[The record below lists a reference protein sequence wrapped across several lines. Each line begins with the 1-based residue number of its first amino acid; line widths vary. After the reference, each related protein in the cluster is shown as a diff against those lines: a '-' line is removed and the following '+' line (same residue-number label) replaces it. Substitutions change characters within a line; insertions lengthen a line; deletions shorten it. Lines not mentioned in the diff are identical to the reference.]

1 VLSKIH
7 NQQHSP
13 VDVNKPAEKVE
24 SVTTSGRGSGKVLM
38 GDEAW
43 QDILCQELD
52 RKKEELNV
60 QLGQDGCGG
69 NDLNC
74 KESSVPTQIEGDNTQ
89 KGLTFEGKKIVTT
102 YTKTAFASTGHRVLR
117 AGALGPTMALLRANQ
132 IL

>member
-1 VLSKIH
+1 MGVNGSKLLY
-7 NQQHSP
+7 S
-13 VDVNKPAEKVE
+13 
-24 SVTTSGRGSGKVLM
+24 ST
-38 GDEAW
+38 AW

-74 KESSVPTQIEGDNTQ
+74 KESSAPTQIEADNTQ

-102 YTKTAFASTGHRVLR
+102 YRKTAFASTGHRVLR